1 MSRPSCEVVGSH
13 VLPLCDF
20 VDRSR
25 MAVCSRTLRRAA
37 AMAKDG
43 VEVRRRWAAALLAR
57 AGAPEC
63 LLRHLDAGSALRWM
77 ERRDLVRAGTTGYID
92 YLTPRDFGARKPV
105 TFGLDPCGRFYV
117 AASFA
122 WNERTGVACL
132 FQRYSDVR
140 YLFVN
145 CVDCISREVFTS
157 NLDSRGESHLSEHH
171 ANVLELISR
180 GSFAMPSGELVYLA
194 A

>member
-1 MSRPSCEVVGSH
+1 
-13 VLPLCDF
+13 
-20 VDRSR
+20 
-25 MAVCSRTLRRAA
+25 
-37 AMAKDG
+37 
-43 VEVRRRWAAALLAR
+43 
-57 AGAPEC
+57 
-63 LLRHLDAGSALRWM
+63 M
-77 ERRDLVRAGTTGYID
+77 ERRDLARSGSTGYID

-105 TFGLDPCGRFYV
+105 MFGVDPCGRFYI

-122 WNERTGVACL
+122 WKDQRDVACL
-132 FQRYSDVR
+132 FQRYSDAP

-145 CVDCISREVFTS
+145 CLDCISREVFTS
-157 NLDSRGESHLSEHH
+157 NLASGDTRRLSEHH